1 MAPYIKHPLIKPKTI
16 ESRLYQEVLA
26 ARVLDAGNSLVVA
39 PTALGKTIVAVLL
52 TAYLLERD
60 KSRKI
65 LFLAPTK
72 PLAVQHQKSFEKFL
86 NVKKAKIALL
96 TGTVQ
101 PKKRSEIWEKSQL
114 VAATPQTIE
123 NDLAEGRIG
132 LGDTA
137 LVIFDEAHRA
147 VKDYSYVYIAKKY
160 IKQQKNPLIL
170 GLTASPGSEK
180 GKIQEVCRN
189 LSIKNIEIKTQADAD
204 VKPYTQE
211 ITFEWVKVQLPD
223 EFLRIKK
230 LLENFM
236 REQLLFLKKLGYAKS
251 INAQYFGKRQMLE
264 LQKRISRDLVQKG
277 KTRPSLYAGASRVA
291 SLLKISHA
299 HTLLETQGI
308 FALQDYFNRMKV
320 NAEKPGAAKAFR
332 FVLGHNSI
340 NEAMDITEKLYDKGI
355 NHPKLN
361 KLIEILKRQFVTA
374 PESRVLVFNHY
385 RDSIKNL
392 EKALESESGISA
404 KRFIGQ
410 ATRDEDKGM
419 SQKEQIAIINDLKE
433 GKCNT
438 LLCSSVAEEGLDIP
452 AVDLVV
458 FFEAVPSEI
467 RSIQRRGRTGR
478 FSKGKVVILM
488 AKGTRDES
496 YYWASIAKEK
506 RMHKTLG
513 KMKEGLGM
521 KREKQS
527 TLVKFTNEAKNKVLV
542 YADTREQGSDV
553 VKELKEMDCLVKVK
567 QLEVGDYI
575 VSDEIVVERK
585 TIDDFLSSI
594 IDGRLFEQLFSMA
607 SNYPLP
613 LMIVEGNL
621 ELLYSLRNIH
631 RNAIIGTLTSIA
643 LNYKTPILFTK
654 NQKETAEFIY
664 VTAKREQ
671 LGKERDI
678 RLRIG
683 RKGITLGQQQRF
695 VVESLPLV
703 GPRMALALLKKF
715 GSIKNIA
722 NAKSSELKEVENLGQ
737 KKAKYIKRVL
747 TAKYKEEEDKPE
759 ETIK

>member
-1 MAPYIKHPLIKPKTI
+1 MTSYIKHPLIKPNTI

-39 PTALGKTIVAVLL
+39 PTALGKTVVAVLL
-52 TAYLLERD
+52 SAYLLER
-60 KSRKI
+60 SSAQKI

-86 NVKKAKIALL
+86 NVKKAKISLL
-96 TGTVQ
+96 TGTVS
-101 PKKRSEIWEKSQL
+101 PKKRKKVWEKSL
-114 VAATPQTIE
+114 IIAATPQTIR
-123 NDLAEGRIG
+123 NDLASERIDLNG
-132 LGDTA
+132 TA
-137 LVIFDEAHRA
+137 LIIFDEAHRA

-180 GKIQEVCRN
+180 EKIQEVCRN
-189 LSIKNIEIKTQADAD
+189 LSIKNIEIKTQSDAD

-211 ITFEWVKVQLPD
+211 TEFEWVKVQLPD
-223 EFLRIKK
+223 EFLQIKK

-251 INAQYFGKRQMLE
+251 INARYFGKKQMLQ
-264 LQKRISRDLVQKG
+264 LQSRISRDLLEKG

-308 FALQDYFNRMKV
+308 FSLQDYFNRMKA
-320 NAEKPGAAKAFR
+320 NAEKPGAAKALR
-332 FVLGHNSI
+332 FVLGHQSI
-340 NEAMDITEKLYDKGI
+340 NEAMNITEKLYNKGI
-355 NHPKLN
+355 NHPKLG
-361 KLIEILKRQFVTA
+361 KLIEILKKQFASA

-392 EKALESESGISA
+392 EKALAAEPEIRA

-410 ATRDEDKGM
+410 ATKGNDQGM
-419 SQKEQIAIINDLKE
+419 SQKEQIAIIKDLEE
-433 GKCNT
+433 GKYNT

-467 RSIQRRGRTGR
+467 RTIQRRGRTGR

-496 YYWASIAKEK
+496 YYWASVAKEK

-521 KREKQS
+521 EREKQS
-527 TLVKFTNEAKNKVLV
+527 TLVKFFNEAKDKVLI
-542 YADTREQGSDV
+542 YADSREQESEV
-553 VKELKEMDCLVKVK
+553 VLQLKQMDCLVEVK

-594 IDGRLFEQLFSMA
+594 IDGRLFEQLLSMA

-613 LMIVEGNL
+613 LMIVEGKL

-631 RNAIIGTLTSIA
+631 KNAIIGTLTSVA
-643 LNYKTPILFTK
+643 LNYKTPILFTQ
-654 NQKETAEFIY
+654 NPKETAEFIY

-683 RKGITLGQQQRF
+683 RKGTTLEQQQRF

-703 GPRMALALLKKF
+703 GPRMARALLKKF
-715 GSIKNIA
+715 GSVKNIA
-722 NAKSSELKEVENLGQ
+722 NAKSAELKEVENLGQ

-747 TAKYKEEEDKPE
+747 TAKYKEEEEKF
-759 ETIK
+759 